1 MAFLGQV
8 MAFLNS
14 LRAVLNRRADVHKG
28 LDLILKPA
36 VDWDKCTTRHARVK
50 NSLLHTE
57 SRELFTGRH
66 ARIKHTE
73 TAVSQSLRSVC
84 CLLSLTLCLSRFK
97 PITIF
102 FLRCSQHT
110 HTYASAITKT
120 LFNKSWI
127 SSSRTTHQT
136 ANTHKHAH
144 RHKRYLNLFFSWVV
158 LSLLF
163 VESIIYSQ
171 GVWRKTPLPWH
182 SVCVSLQS
190 GALLLLT
197 PLSAL
202 VECISYRGGGVEGG
216 GTEGCVRGERDD
228 RQYKLIKRPQPRFG
242 LSLKTRVHAHTHA
255 CAHAQT
261 QKCTQTAGPCL
272 IDRWLSP
279 TNRRLGSTSMPPP
292 PFLFFF
298 HLTHACV
305 VYSATYGCVCVR
317 ENIPE

>member
-1 MAFLGQV
+1 

-73 TAVSQSLRSVC
+73 TAVSQSLRSVG

-144 RHKRYLNLFFSWVV
+144 RHKRYLNLFFFPEWCCHCCLLRVSFTAKVFEERH
-158 LSLLF
+158 LSH
-163 VESIIYSQ
+163 
-171 GVWRKTPLPWH
+171 GT
-182 SVCVSLQS
+182 VCVCLFR
-190 GALLLLT
+190 
-197 PLSAL
+197 
-202 VECISYRGGGVEGG
+202 V
-216 GTEGCVRGERDD
+216 
-228 RQYKLIKRPQPRFG
+228 G
-242 LSLKTRVHAHTHA
+242 LCCS
-255 CAHAQT
+255 
-261 QKCTQTAGPCL
+261 
-272 IDRWLSP
+272 
-279 TNRRLGSTSMPPP
+279 
-292 PFLFFF
+292 
-298 HLTHACV
+298 
-305 VYSATYGCVCVR
+305 
-317 ENIPE
+317 

>member
-50 NSLLHTE
+50 NSLLHTD

-144 RHKRYLNLFFSWVV
+144 RHKRYLNLFFFLSGVV
-158 LSLLF
+158 IAVCWEYHLQPRCLKKDTSPMA
-163 VESIIYSQ
+163 Q
-171 GVWRKTPLPWH
+171 C
-182 SVCVSLQS
+182 VCVSS
-190 GALLLLT
+190 EWGFAAPDT
-197 PLSAL
+197 VISSSRMYFLSRWR
-202 VECISYRGGGVEGG
+202 CGGRWNGGVCAG
-216 GTEGCVRGERDD
+216 GER
-228 RQYKLIKRPQPRFG
+228 RPTIQ
-242 LSLKTRVHAHTHA
+242 AY
-255 CAHAQT
+255 QT
-261 QKCTQTAGPCL
+261 
-272 IDRWLSP
+272 S
-279 TNRRLGSTSMPPP
+279 
-292 PFLFFF
+292 
-298 HLTHACV
+298 
-305 VYSATYGCVCVR
+305 SATIRLVTQDPRARSHTRMCARTNTKVHTDSWALFDW
-317 ENIPE
+317 